1 MVLTPKYNNQ
11 QSGTLMAKKEKSV
24 AELLEQVQDILAEI
38 QDKVSENEVDDWS
51 DEDEDAWSDTDLDDE
66 DQE

>member
-1 MVLTPKYNNQ
+1 
-11 QSGTLMAKKEKSV
+11 MAKKEKSV
-24 AELLEQVQDILAEI
+24 AELLEQIQDILAEV

-51 DEDEDAWSDTDLDDE
+51 SEEDEDAWNDADLDEE

>member
-1 MVLTPKYNNQ
+1 
-11 QSGTLMAKKEKSV
+11 MAKKKVKSV
-24 AELLEQVQDILAEI
+24 AELLEETQDILAQI

-51 DEDEDAWSDTDLDDE
+51 SEEDEDAWNDADLDEE

>member
-1 MVLTPKYNNQ
+1 
-11 QSGTLMAKKEKSV
+11 MAKKKVKSV
-24 AELLEQVQDILAEI
+24 AELLEDAQDILAQI

-51 DEDEDAWSDTDLDDE
+51 SDEDEDAWNDADLDEEDEE

>member
-1 MVLTPKYNNQ
+1 
-11 QSGTLMAKKEKSV
+11 MAKKKVKSV
-24 AELLEQVQDILAEI
+24 AELLEEAQDILAQI

-51 DEDEDAWSDTDLDDE
+51 EEDEDAWNDADLDEE

>member
-1 MVLTPKYNNQ
+1 
-11 QSGTLMAKKEKSV
+11 MAKKKGKSV
-24 AELLEQVQDILAEI
+24 AELLEDAQDILAQI

-51 DEDEDAWSDTDLDDE
+51 SDEDEDAWNDADLDEEDEE

>member
-1 MVLTPKYNNQ
+1 
-11 QSGTLMAKKEKSV
+11 MAKKEKSV
-24 AELLEQVQDILAEI
+24 AELLEQVQDILADI

-51 DEDEDAWSDTDLDDE
+51 EEEDEDAWSDTDLEDE

>member
-1 MVLTPKYNNQ
+1 
-11 QSGTLMAKKEKSV
+11 MAKKKVKSV
-24 AELLEQVQDILAEI
+24 AELLEDAQDILAQI

-51 DEDEDAWSDTDLDDE
+51 DEDEDAWNDADLDEE

>member
-1 MVLTPKYNNQ
+1 
-11 QSGTLMAKKEKSV
+11 MAKKEKSV
-24 AELLEQVQDILAEI
+24 AELLEQVQDILADI

-51 DEDEDAWSDTDLDDE
+51 DAEDEDAWSDTDLEDE

>member
-1 MVLTPKYNNQ
+1 
-11 QSGTLMAKKEKSV
+11 MAKKEKSV

-51 DEDEDAWSDTDLDDE
+51 VAEDEDAWSDTDLDEEDE
-66 DQE
+66 E

>member
-1 MVLTPKYNNQ
+1 
-11 QSGTLMAKKEKSV
+11 MAKKKVKSV
-24 AELLEQVQDILAEI
+24 AELLEEAQDILAQI

-51 DEDEDAWSDTDLDDE
+51 DEDEDAWNDADLDEE

>member
-1 MVLTPKYNNQ
+1 
-11 QSGTLMAKKEKSV
+11 MAKKEKSV
-24 AELLEQVQDILAEI
+24 AELLEQIQDILAEV

-51 DEDEDAWSDTDLDDE
+51 SEEDEDAWSDTDLDEE